1 MTIEDD
7 ILHDVQQSLGR
18 CAIHG
23 TFYDR
28 FCSNFKAANVPI
40 PAFFGRQQKFLK
52 EDLAKLVMC
61 AGDAEFA
68 SRAGAT
74 SLNIPPQLSKF
85 WIDAL
90 LVTVREFDEKFTPE
104 LERKWRMVLQKAL
117 ASSGKIK
124 LPA

>member
-23 TFYDR
+23 TFFDR
-28 FCSNFKAANVPI
+28 FCSNFKAANVSVP
-40 PAFFGRQQKFLK
+40 PFMGRQQKFLK

-61 AGDAEFA
+61 AGDANYA
-68 SRAGAT
+68 TRPGAVA
-74 SLNIPPQLSKF
+74 LHVPPQLSKF

-90 LVTVREFDEKFTPE
+90 MVTVREFDDKFTPE
-104 LERKWRMVLQKAL
+104 LERKWRMVLQRGL